1 MRTSAKSR
9 HYANVLLKIAESKSA
24 LEPVYRSMQD
34 FYTSYRREPALKAFL
49 ASTNVKVA
57 EKTQLL
63 AKVYPDLHPINQA
76 FVAQLGEERDMKL
89 LGMIIKSLETAFYQ
103 RSNQVKV
110 HAVSTSELSTD
121 TVERIRNAVQTVTSW
136 KADFTSEV
144 NTDILG
150 GLTLRV
156 GNTILDA
163 SLSSKLAR
171 VRQTLIQS

>member
-9 HYANVLLKIAESKSA
+9 QYANLLLKIAEQKSA
-24 LEPVYRSMQD
+24 LEPVYRSMQA

-49 ASTNVKVA
+49 ASTRVNTP
-57 EKTQLL
+57 EKIELL
-63 AKVYPDLHPINQA
+63 AKVYPDLHFINQA
-76 FVAQLGEERDMKL
+76 FLAQLGEERDMKL

-103 RSNQVKV
+103 RSGQVKV
-110 HAVSTSELSTD
+110 HAVSTDELSAA
-121 TVERIRNAVQTVTSW
+121 TVERIHNIVQSVTSW
-136 KADFTSEV
+136 KADFTAEV
-144 NTDILG
+144 NDDILG

-171 VRQTLIQS
+171 IRQALIQS

>member
-9 HYANVLLKIAESKSA
+9 QYANLLLKIAESKAA
-24 LEPVYRSMQD
+24 LEPVYRSMQT
-34 FYTSYRREPALKAFL
+34 FYASYRREPALRAFL
-49 ASTNVKVA
+49 ASTKVSNQ
-57 EKTQLL
+57 EKIQLL

-89 LGMIIKSLETAFYQ
+89 LGMITKSLETAFYQ
-103 RSNQVKV
+103 RSGQVKV
-110 HAVSTSELSTD
+110 HAVSTGELSAE
-121 TVERIRNAVQTVTSW
+121 TVERIHNVVQSVTSW
-136 KADFTSEV
+136 KADFTAEV
-144 NTDILG
+144 KQDILG

-171 VRQTLIQS
+171 IRQSLIQS